1 MSNSA
6 IISLVAACAGVFG
19 LAAYVGLI
27 LVPAWSSY
35 TRIWERLAAAVL
47 SLYVLAALLGI
58 GTLAGYAIFRIYTG
72 AG

>member
-6 IISLVAACAGVFG
+6 IISLVAACAGVLG

-47 SLYVLAALLGI
+47 SLYVLASLLGI
-58 GTLAGYAIFRIYTG
+58 GALVGYAIFRIYTG

>member
-6 IISLVAACAGVFG
+6 IISLVAVCAGVLG

-47 SLYVLAALLGI
+47 SLYVLAALLGM
-58 GTLAGYAIFRIYTG
+58 GALVGYAIFRIYTG

>member
-1 MSNSA
+1 VSNSA
-6 IISLVAACAGVFG
+6 IISLVAVCAGVLG

-47 SLYVLAALLGI
+47 SLYVLAALLGM
-58 GTLAGYAIFRIYTG
+58 GALVGYAIFRIYTG